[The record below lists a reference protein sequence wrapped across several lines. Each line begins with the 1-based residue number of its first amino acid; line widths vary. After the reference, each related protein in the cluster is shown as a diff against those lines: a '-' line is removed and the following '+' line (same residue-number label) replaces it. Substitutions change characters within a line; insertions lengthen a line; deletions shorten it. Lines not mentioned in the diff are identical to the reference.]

1 MSIPHSKCSRRAVL
15 GSLVA
20 APFVWRPA
28 GAAGRARKLNL
39 RHLHTRETLAVT
51 YWEDGQYNRKALLEV
66 DQFMRDWR
74 TGEVFRM
81 DPGNLD
87 TIYSACLR
95 LGVRPTLDVI
105 SGYRTVKTNEM
116 LRRRSTGVARNS
128 YHLTGQAIDF
138 RLVDR
143 SVRQTHKA
151 LLAYQRGGVGLYT
164 RSNFIHVDTGPIRD
178 WGS

>member
-1 MSIPHSKCSRRAVL
+1 
-15 GSLVA
+15 
-20 APFVWRPA
+20 
-28 GAAGRARKLNL
+28 
-39 RHLHTRETLAVT
+39 
-51 YWEDGQYNRKALLEV
+51 
-66 DQFMRDWR
+66 
-74 TGEVFRM
+74 
-81 DPGNLD
+81 
-87 TIYSACLR
+87 
-95 LGVRPTLDVI
+95 
-105 SGYRTVKTNEM
+105 M